1 MSEHTARPRPSSIRF
16 DPLTGYSLSLPQ
28 ATSWCVFCDAAPCEG
43 TTPRCCYGAR
53 QKRAYELSREAALER
68 LRGNKP
74 KSKMLMQQHAE
85 IGLMGAAV
93 PDFGQDD

>member
-16 DPLTGYSLSLPQ
+16 DPLTGYPLTSQ
-28 ATSWCVFCDAAPCEG
+28 AARWCVFCDSAPCAG
-43 TTPRCCYGAR
+43 TTARCCYGAR
-53 QKRAYELSREAALER
+53 QKRAYELSCEAALER
-68 LRGNKP
+68 LRGNES
-74 KSKMLMQQHAE
+74 KSKMLMKQRAE